1 MERPDENIRGQ
12 LLFDLGMAFAA
23 RLELEELIP
32 FVVRECTAALNAAGA
47 SVLLLTEDGRHLHFP
62 YVMSADP
69 LIAERLAVLR
79 LPADQGIA
87 GAVVQ
92 SGEGLRIDDVAADPR
107 FNPRADRQT
116 GFTTRAILCVPLKA
130 RTGIVGV
137 LQVVNPLERQAF
149 DDADLQ
155 FLVALSGSVAIAI
168 ENARLYDAVR
178 ATASRLR
185 EEVGVLRRDVVLLE
199 RASAL
204 IGNGPPMEQVRRL
217 VQSAAASPITVLI
230 EGETGTGKELVARE
244 IHRMSQRAEGGF
256 VAVNCAALSE
266 SLLESELFGHRRGAF
281 TGATHDR
288 AGYFEAAAGG
298 TMFLDEIGEM
308 PLGMQAKLLRVLQEN
323 EVTPVGDHRPRKID
337 VRVIAAT
344 NRDLAADAAAGRFRN
359 DLYFRLAAFPIRLPR
374 LAERAHDISQLAE
387 RFLAAAAERHG
398 KHIPGFLPAAVDQLA
413 RWSWPGNVRELQNE
427 VERAVALAADGQRI
441 GPELLSARLM
451 GAAPAAL
458 VADADTSAGDE
469 LVELRAARE
478 RFEVRYVASALKRF
492 AGNVS
497 HTASAL
503 GISRVMLQKK
513 MKQFG
518 LREEP

>member
-1 MERPDENIRGQ
+1 VQGSDERVQSR
-12 LLFDLGMAFAA
+12 LLFDLGTAFAA

-32 FVVRECTAALNAAGA
+32 FVVRECAAALGAAGA
-47 SVLLLTEDGRHLHFP
+47 SVLLLTDDASQLYFP
-62 YVMSADP
+62 YVTATDAA
-69 LIAERLAVLR
+69 IAERLLR
-79 LPADQGIA
+79 LRIPADQGVA

-92 SGEGLRIDDVAADPR
+92 SGQGLRIDQASSDAR
-107 FNPRADRQT
+107 FNPEADRFT
-116 GFTTRAILCVPLKA
+116 GFTTRAILCVPLRG
-130 RTGIVGV
+130 RTGMLGV
-137 LQVVNPLERQAF
+137 LQVVNPLERPSF

-155 FLVALSGSVAIAI
+155 FLVALSGSVAVAI
-168 ENARLYDAVR
+168 ENARLYDTVR

-185 EEVGVLRRDVVLLE
+185 EQVGVLRRDVARLE
-199 RASAL
+199 RGSAL
-204 IGNGPPMEQVRRL
+204 LGDAASMEQVRRL

-244 IHRMSQRAEGGF
+244 IHRTSPRAEGGF
-256 VAVNCAALSE
+256 VAVNCAALSDT
-266 SLLESELFGHRRGAF
+266 LLESELFGHKRGAF

-298 TMFLDEIGEM
+298 TIFLDEIGEM

-344 NRDLAADAAAGRFRN
+344 NRDLAADAASGRFRT
-359 DLYFRLAAFPIRLPR
+359 DLYYRLAAFPIRLPR
-374 LAERAHDISQLAE
+374 LGDRSEDVASLAE
-387 RFLAAAAERHG
+387 HFLVISAERHG
-398 KHIPGFLPAAVDQLA
+398 KHIPGFLQAALTQLA

-427 VERAVALAADGQRI
+427 VDRAVALAADGQRI
-441 GPELLSARLM
+441 GPDLLSPRLT
-451 GAAPAAL
+451 GGEPAAVAAEAPAE
-458 VADADTSAGDE
+458 E
-469 LVELRAARE
+469 LVPLRDARE

-497 HTASAL
+497 HTAQAL

-513 MKQFG
+513 MKQYG
-518 LREEP
+518 LRDD